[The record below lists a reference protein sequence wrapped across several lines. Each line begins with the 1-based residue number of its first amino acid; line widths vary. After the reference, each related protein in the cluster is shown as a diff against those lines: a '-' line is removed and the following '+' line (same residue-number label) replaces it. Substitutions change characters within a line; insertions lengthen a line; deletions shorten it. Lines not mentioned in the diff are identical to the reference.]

1 MPRTEQQVIAEF
13 AAELIAAIERRQRE
27 ARPRSRY
34 AQDLLDLGIDPDAF
48 VASLGN
54 QPEAA

>member
-1 MPRTEQQVIAEF
+1 MPRTEQQIIAEF
-13 AAELIAAIERRQRE
+13 AAELITAIERRQRD

-34 AQDLLDLGIDPDAF
+34 AQDLLDLGIDPQAF
-48 VASLGN
+48 LSSLGN